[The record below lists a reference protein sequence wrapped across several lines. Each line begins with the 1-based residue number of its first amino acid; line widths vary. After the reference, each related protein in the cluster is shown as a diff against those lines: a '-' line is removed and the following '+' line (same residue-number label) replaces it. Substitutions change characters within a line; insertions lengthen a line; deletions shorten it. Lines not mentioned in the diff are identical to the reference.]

1 MGKAQKSNKVT
12 LEDLTAL
19 RTELENAAAAKQIEL
34 AEQTYSVNFEETGN
48 ITKVLNHLNKDVSWS
63 SKNAALLVNLH
74 DNLKNEKTR
83 LTIESDLAYFHDHI
97 FS

>member
-1 MGKAQKSNKVT
+1 MGKATKSKQVT

-19 RTELENAAAAKQIEL
+19 RTELETVAAAKQVEL
-34 AEQTYSVNFEETGN
+34 AEQTYAVNFEETGN

-83 LTIESDLAYFHDHI
+83 LTIESNLI
-97 FS
+97 LLRIINVN